1 MPSSLSPAYV
11 LHSRP
16 YRDTSALVDL
26 LTLHQGL
33 QRVVWRGARSQRKG
47 LTPQAFMPL
56 MVSFVGKGELKT
68 LAQAEVAG
76 SYRLLQGENL
86 FSGLYLNELLVR
98 LAPPGDPQ
106 PLLFAA
112 YQDAIERLATAATV
126 EPVLRQFE
134 WLLLDILGYGFSLQH
149 DAAGQAIEPE
159 LRYAWHAE
167 QGLVLLDALAV
178 EKGQGLSGQALLSM
192 AGGAWDEAG
201 TLRAAKQL
209 MRQALAAH
217 LGDRPL
223 MSRQLFSRQSTP
235 MPEVKDSD

>member
-1 MPSSLSPAYV
+1 M

-26 LTLHQGL
+26 LTLRQGM

-56 MVSFVGKGELKT
+56 MVSLAGRGELKT
-68 LAQAEVAG
+68 LVQAETAG

-98 LAPPGDPQ
+98 LAPPADPQ

-112 YQDAIERLATAATV
+112 YQDAIEHLATAVTV
-126 EPVLRQFE
+126 EPILRQFE
-134 WLLLDILGYGFSLQH
+134 WLLLDVLGYGFSLEH
-149 DAAGQAIEPE
+149 DASGRNIEPE
-159 LRYAWHAE
+159 TRYAWQAE
-167 QGLVLLDALAV
+167 QGLVQLEGLAA
-178 EKGQGLSGQALLSM
+178 ENGQGLPGQALLSM
-192 AGGAWDEAG
+192 AAGIWDEPG

-223 MSRQLFSRQSTP
+223 MSRQLFSRQSTS
-235 MPEVKDSD
+235 MPEVKDND